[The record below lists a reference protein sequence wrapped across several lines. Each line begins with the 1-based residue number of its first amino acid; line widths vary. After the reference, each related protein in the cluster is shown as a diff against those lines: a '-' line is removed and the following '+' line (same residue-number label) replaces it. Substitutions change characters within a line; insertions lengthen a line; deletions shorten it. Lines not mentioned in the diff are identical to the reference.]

1 MLDRGA
7 SVATWE
13 SDQTPL
19 ASPDRIR
26 VPRFK
31 TVRRGFDPGEV
42 MEYLVWVSEHVET
55 LESRVEQL
63 QSESR
68 KDAQGVGAHMA
79 DLMRTFDQ
87 VELLRREA
95 DRMVAE
101 AKAEAERM
109 RVDTQFETQA
119 ARADAQRTLR
129 DAQWEADKILSE
141 LASRREAV
149 LGDVRA
155 IREDML
161 DAARGLEA
169 AIEWGVDRRWSG
181 DRGGGGAGRAPAPG
195 WGVDRRR
202 SRDRGGGG
210 AGPVPAPG
218 S

>member
-1 MLDRGA
+1 M
-7 SVATWE
+7 ATWE

-19 ASPDRIR
+19 ESPDRIR

-42 MEYLVWVSEHVET
+42 MEYLVWVGEHVEA
-55 LESRVEQL
+55 LESRVQHL
-63 QSESR
+63 QAESHN
-68 KDAQGVGAHMA
+68 DAHGVGAHMA
-79 DLMRTFDQ
+79 DLVRTFDI
-87 VELLRREA
+87 VERLRREA
-95 DRMVAE
+95 DRLVAE
-101 AKAEAERM
+101 AKAEAERI
-109 RVDTQFETQA
+109 RVDTQFEAEA

-129 DAQWEADKILSE
+129 DAQREADKILSE

-149 LGDVRA
+149 LGEFRA

-169 AIEWGVDRRWSG
+169 ATE
-181 DRGGGGAGRAPAPG
+181 

-202 SRDRGGGG
+202 SRGREGGG
-210 AGPVPAPG
+210 AGRAWAPG